1 MYLDSSVRVMCE
13 GEGVPPPH
21 VYWTTVQGVVVNSSV
36 LELTSAQ
43 LSDAGEYVC
52 FGVSS
57 AGASSVTITVVVR
70 GEGEWEGLGGMGGV
84 SEVLPCEVSG

>member
-1 MYLDSSVRVMCE
+1 MRVMCE

-70 GEGEWEGLGGMGGV
+70 GEGEWEGLGEWEG
-84 SEVLPCEVSG
+84 

>member
-1 MYLDSSVRVMCE
+1 MVTVPSSRVQVYLDSSVRVMCE
-13 GEGVPPPH
+13 GEGVPPPQVH
-21 VYWTTVQGVVVNSSV
+21 WTTVQGVMVNSSV
-36 LELTSAQ
+36 LELMSAQ

-70 GEGEWEGLGGMGGV
+70 GEGEWEG
-84 SEVLPCEVSG
+84 